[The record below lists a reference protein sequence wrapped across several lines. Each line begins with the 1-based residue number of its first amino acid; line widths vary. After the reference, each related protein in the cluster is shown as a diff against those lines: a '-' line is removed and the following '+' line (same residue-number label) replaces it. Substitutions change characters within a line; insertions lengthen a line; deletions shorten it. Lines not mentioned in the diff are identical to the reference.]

1 MSSNLIFGTKIGQV
15 DLGGRWVCKTHGAG
29 SLPALASTN
38 KHECSSAVEHWS
50 PKPGVGISEFSTR
63 AKSPNSSTNR
73 TGSYGLPD
81 RGLIP
86 LSDSNIQYMVSIA
99 QRKSAP
105 LWRERLGF
113 RNSLGTPNTEA
124 WQRWMIALVLKTSIP
139 EMVSGVRIPQLPQYE
154 KERRLLLGNLA

>member
-1 MSSNLIFGTKIGQV
+1 MSSNLILGTKIGQV

-86 LSDSNIQYMVSIA
+86 LSDSDIQYMAAVA
-99 QRKSAP
+99 QSV
-105 LWRERLGF
+105 ERWF
-113 RNSLGTPNTEA
+113 
-124 WQRWMIALVLKTSIP
+124 VVP
-139 EMVSGVRIPQLPQYE
+139 EVAGS
-154 KERRLLLGNLA
+154 

>member
-1 MSSNLIFGTKIGQV
+1 MGERENHNLKVTGSTPVLATNNGQV

-63 AKSPNSSTNR
+63 ARSPNSSTNR

-86 LSDSNIQYMVSIA
+86 LSDSDIQYMVVVA
-99 QRKSAP
+99 QS
-105 LWRERLGF
+105 
-113 RNSLGTPNTEA
+113 
-124 WQRWMIALVLKTSIP
+124 V
-139 EMVSGVRIPQLPQYE
+139 
-154 KERRLLLGNLA
+154 ERRFVEPEVAGAEPVNHPNSEIVQR

>member
-1 MSSNLIFGTKIGQV
+1 MSSNLILGTKIGQV

-86 LSDSNIQYMVSIA
+86 LSDSNIQYMVAVA
-99 QRKSAP
+99 QSV
-105 LWRERLGF
+105 ERWF
-113 RNSLGTPNTEA
+113 
-124 WQRWMIALVLKTSIP
+124 VVP
-139 EMVSGVRIPQLPQYE
+139 EVAGS
-154 KERRLLLGNLA
+154 

>member
-1 MSSNLIFGTKIGQV
+1 MSSNLIFGTKIGQA
-15 DLGGRWVCKTHGAG
+15 DLGGRQICKICGTG
-29 SLPALASTN
+29 SLPVLASKN
-38 KHECSSAVEHWS
+38 IHECSSAVEHWS

-113 RNSLGTPNTEA
+113 RNSLGTQNNTEGA
-124 WQRWMIALVLKTSIP
+124 RMDEDTDLKSAGCKSLGGSIP
-139 EMVSGVRIPQLPQYE
+139 SSSA
-154 KERRLLLGNLA
+154 K

>member
-1 MSSNLIFGTKIGQV
+1 MSSNLIFGTTKRSVVRLVRSRSAKSRYIGSIPI
-15 DLGGRWVCKTHGAG
+15 LTSK
-29 SLPALASTN
+29 N

-86 LSDSNIQYMVSIA
+86 LSDSNIQYMVVVA
-99 QRKSAP
+99 QSVERRFVEPEVAGAEPVNHPSGELIWPAP
-105 LWRERLGF
+105 
-113 RNSLGTPNTEA
+113 N
-124 WQRWMIALVLKTSIP
+124 LVLKTSGTF
-139 EMVSGVRIPQLPQYE
+139 VVWGSTPQLSA
-154 KERRLLLGNLA
+154 K

>member
-113 RNSLGTPNTEA
+113 RNSLGTQNTEVV
-124 WQRWMIALVLKTSIP
+124 RMDEDTALKAAGCKRLGGSIP
-139 EMVSGVRIPQLPQYE
+139 FASAKDKNPG
-154 KERRLLLGNLA
+154 